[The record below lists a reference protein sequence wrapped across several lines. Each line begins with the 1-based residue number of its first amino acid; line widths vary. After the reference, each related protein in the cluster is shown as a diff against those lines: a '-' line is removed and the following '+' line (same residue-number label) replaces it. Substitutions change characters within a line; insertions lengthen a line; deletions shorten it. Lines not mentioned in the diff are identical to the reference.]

1 MRQPFETPEAGMR
14 IGILAPP
21 WVTVPPTAYGGT
33 EAVVDQLARGLER
46 AGHEVMLWTTGDSA
60 CPVARGHIF
69 ASAQGERIGSA
80 VVELNH
86 VIAGYEALADWG
98 ADIVHDHTLTGPL
111 CADQFHLPVVTT
123 NHGPFEGDL
132 AALYRRIAPRMPV
145 IAISQD
151 QARRA
156 RGIPIAAMI
165 HHGLDPDAY
174 PMGAGDGDDDGLYF
188 LFLGRIIPEKGVDH
202 AARAVRRAGGRLLIA
217 AKMREDH
224 EHRFFAEHL
233 EPLLGDNIVYL
244 GEVPHEEKLRLL
256 AGATALVNP
265 LRWPEPFGMV
275 MIEALACGTPVV
287 GYRFATVPEIVDHGV
302 TGYLCDGMENLAAKL
317 TETRRL
323 DRAACRAAV
332 AQRFTTQRMVAEH
345 LALFE
350 SVMDGRRV
358 SSNGLHPQPTSGDG
372 EVTTR
377 ETLATVD
384 LTGGAA

>member
-1 MRQPFETPEAGMR
+1 MK
-14 IGILAPP
+14 IGIVAPP
-21 WVTVPPTAYGGT
+21 WVAVPPTGYGGT
-33 EAVVDQLARGLER
+33 EVVIDQLARGFQQ
-46 AGHEVMLWTTGDSA
+46 AGHEVMLWTTGDSE
-60 CPVARGHIF
+60 CPVPRGHVF

-86 VIAGYEALADWG
+86 VIAGYDALTAWG
-98 ADIVHDHTLTGPL
+98 AHIVHDHTLTGPL
-111 CADQFHLPVVTT
+111 FADQFHPSVVTT

-132 AALYRRIAPRMPV
+132 AELYRHLAPRMPV
-145 IAISQD
+145 IAISRD

-156 RGIPIAAMI
+156 GPIPIAAVI

-174 PMGAGDGDDDGLYF
+174 PMGAGDGDDDGPYF

-202 AARAVRRAGGRLLIA
+202 AARAVRRIGGRLLIA

-224 EHRFFAEHL
+224 EHRFFAEHV
-233 EPLLGDNIVYL
+233 EPLLGDDVVYL
-244 GEVPHEEKLRLL
+244 GEVPLEEKIRLL

-287 GYRFATVPEIVDHGV
+287 AYRFATAPEIVDPGV
-302 TGYLCDGMENLAAKL
+302 TGYLCDGMDDLAAKL
-317 TETRRL
+317 TDTQRL

-332 AQRFTTQRMVAEH
+332 AQRFTTQRMAAEH

-350 SVMDGRRV
+350 RTLHRHRV
-358 SSNGLHPQPTSGDG
+358 SSDGLHAQPARVNGKA
-372 EVTTR
+372 TTR
-377 ETLATVD
+377 DTAQTVA
-384 LTGGAA
+384 LMGGPA

>member
-1 MRQPFETPEAGMR
+1 MR
-14 IGILAPP
+14 IGIVAPP
-21 WVTVPPTAYGGT
+21 WVAVPPPGYGGT
-33 EAVVDQLARGLER
+33 EAVVDQLARGFER
-46 AGHEVMLWTTGDSA
+46 AGHEVMLWTTGDSV
-60 CPVARGHIF
+60 CPVSRGHIF
-69 ASAQGERIGSA
+69 DRAQIDRVGSA

-86 VIAGYEALADWG
+86 VIAGYEALSAWG

-111 CADQFHLPVVTT
+111 FADQFHLPVVTT
-123 NHGPFEGDL
+123 NHGPFDGDL
-132 AALYRRIAPRMPV
+132 AALYRHLAPRTPV
-145 IAISQD
+145 IAISHD

-156 RGIPIAAMI
+156 RRIPIAAVI
-165 HHGLDPDAY
+165 HHGLDPDAF
-174 PMGAGDGDDDGLYF
+174 PLGAGGGDDDGPYF

-202 AARAVRRAGGRLLIA
+202 AARAVRRIGGRLLIA
-217 AKMREDH
+217 AKMQEPH

-233 EPLLGDNIVYL
+233 EPLLGDDVVYL

-287 GYRFATVPEIVDHGV
+287 AYRYATAPEIVDHGV
-302 TGYLCDGMENLAAKL
+302 TGYLCDGVDDLAARL
-317 TETRRL
+317 TETGRL

-350 SVMDGRRV
+350 CVRHGQLV
-358 SSNGLHPQPTSGDG
+358 GSNGSRSQPTRVNG
-372 EVTTR
+372 EVPGR
-377 ETLATVD
+377 DAVHTVAV
-384 LTGGAA
+384 TGGST